1 MFFKTSFE
9 LDGGNGYN
17 TLWEIYVFKGQ
28 NMTKFKNLSEKFAG
42 MTPAMKAM
50 LLFGVEGLLFQFVMS
65 LSGVSGLRR

>member
-1 MFFKTSFE
+1 M

-28 NMTKFKNLSEKFAG
+28 NMTKFKNLSGKFAG

-50 LLFGVEGLLFQFVMS
+50 LL
-65 LSGVSGLRR
+65 SGVSGFGTNLYATNLGATDS